1 MSPELA
7 AYPAAGTSLLDICL
21 CKLEPEASMPTNLT
35 MDDDLLERARKISG
49 LASERATVNEALKEF
64 IARHCDLKVF
74 PV

>member
-1 MSPELA
+1 
-7 AYPAAGTSLLDICL
+7 
-21 CKLEPEASMPTNLT
+21 MPTNLT